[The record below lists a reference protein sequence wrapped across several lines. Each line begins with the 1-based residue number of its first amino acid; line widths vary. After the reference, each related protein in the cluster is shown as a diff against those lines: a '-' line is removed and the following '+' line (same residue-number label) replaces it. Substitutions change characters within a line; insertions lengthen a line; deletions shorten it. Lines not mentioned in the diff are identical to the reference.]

1 MFHLFSAWPSFR
13 LVQDSNLL
21 HTSPWMYYV
30 TDRPNSASTQRTTY
44 NVQPTTYHLQRTNYN
59 VQPTTYRVHYPK
71 HNVLLSTP
79 RLPTPLPGYTVPNTM
94 GHSHCPRHNVQ
105 HTMCCPFPSYPS
117 VHNGHHTMWTHNVI
131 THCDTRS
138 TFSISTSI
146 YSWPIQPVCT
156 TPLSGSLFFP
166 KKNYHMLHPW
176 HLRHPTT
183 SHYSTLELLSSPS
196 RSASRLHTKHFPL
209 SISALAQLPLTLST

>member
-1 MFHLFSAWPSFR
+1 MYSKPSDHHLDPHPYPMIQNPVHVSPLLSLALLQAGPGQQSTPHIT
-13 LVQDSNLL
+13 LNVLCYGPTQLGL
-21 HTSPWMYYV
+21 HTMY
-30 TDRPNSASTQRTTY
+30 NLQRTTY

-117 VHNGHHTMWTHNVI
+117 VHNGHHTM
-131 THCDTRS
+131 
-138 TFSISTSI
+138 
-146 YSWPIQPVCT
+146 
-156 TPLSGSLFFP
+156 
-166 KKNYHMLHPW
+166 
-176 HLRHPTT
+176 
-183 SHYSTLELLSSPS
+183 
-196 RSASRLHTKHFPL
+196 
-209 SISALAQLPLTLST
+209 